1 MNGIAGLDVVVVV
14 AVVTVVGG
22 GSNDIVFGFLN

>member
-1 MNGIAGLDVVVVV
+1 MNGVVGLDVVAVV
-14 AVVTVVGG
+14 AVVGG

>member
-1 MNGIAGLDVVVVV
+1 VNGVVGLDVVAVV
-14 AVVTVVGG
+14 AVVAVVGG

>member
-1 MNGIAGLDVVVVV
+1 MNGVIGLDVV

-22 GSNDIVFGFLN
+22 GSNDIVLGFLN

>member
-1 MNGIAGLDVVVVV
+1 MNGEIGLDVVAVVV
-14 AVVTVVGG
+14 VVEG